1 MRYII
6 FVLLFCSNWSL
17 LSQSSIK
24 KDIEDKYLDN
34 LYIESDRTLTTEF
47 QRFAIDL
54 FKKGGQL
61 SDSIFSDKNLHAIGV
76 CLIYKLKDEIK
87 QDLELTLY
95 ALSYKDLRTKNFH
108 KSIYFGKE
116 REGLSNFYVDHDTGE
131 QKVAIDEAV
140 TSYLKFDS
148 IPRTNPA
155 YQFARTYTIDDE
167 YYEVYFKTYKHSTV
181 IIGSS
186 YVYLRQ
192 NGNYIIQIEGF
203 PDKAL
208 HEDTEELYVTDF
220 FINDWYAISVFIIDD
235 SDDKAYN
242 IIFKH

>member
-6 FVLLFCSNWSL
+6 FVLLFCSNWPI

-24 KDIEDKYLDN
+24 IDIDDKSLDK
-34 LYIESDRTLTTEF
+34 LYIESDSTLTTEF

-54 FKKGGQL
+54 FKKGGKL
-61 SDSIFSDKNLHAIGV
+61 KDSIFMNKDFHTVGV

-87 QDLELTLY
+87 QDIELTLY
-95 ALSYKDLRTKNFH
+95 ALSYKDLGTKNFH
-108 KSIYFGKE
+108 KSIYFGKV
-116 REGLSNFYVDHDTGE
+116 REGLSNFYVDHDTDE
-131 QKVAIDEAV
+131 QIAAIDEAV

-148 IPRTNPA
+148 IPRTSLA

-167 YYEVYFKTYKHSTV
+167 YYEAYFKTDKHSTV

-186 YVYLRQ
+186 YAYLRQ

-208 HEDTEELYVTDF
+208 DEDTEELYVTDF
-220 FINDWYAISVFIIDD
+220 FLNDWFAISVFIIDD
-235 SDDKAYN
+235 SDNKAYN
-242 IIFKH
+242 TIFKY